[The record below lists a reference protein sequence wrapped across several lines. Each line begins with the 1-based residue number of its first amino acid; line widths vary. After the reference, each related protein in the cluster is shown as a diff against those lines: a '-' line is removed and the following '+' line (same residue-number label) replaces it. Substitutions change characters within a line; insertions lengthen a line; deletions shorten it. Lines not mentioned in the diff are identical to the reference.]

1 MKCRVP
7 DSGETKVDRALLGG
21 VLNSDHGSMHNSDSG
36 QCILG
41 VNKVFNIIY
50 ILV

>member
-1 MKCRVP
+1 MKSHVP
-7 DSGETKVDRALLGG
+7 DSSETKVDGALLGG
-21 VLNSDHGSMHNSDSG
+21 VLNGDHGSMHNSDSG
-36 QCILG
+36 KCILG